1 MKQVIY
7 KTIKELV
14 NNQDIQIID
23 GDRGKNYPKK
33 EEFKSTGFCVFLNAS
48 NIKDDTFVFENI
60 DFISEEKD
68 NLLRKGKLSR
78 NDIVITTRGTVGLV
92 AYYGDNIPYDNMR
105 INSGMIIIRVNSNVI
120 NPNYFYQLLK
130 SKSLK
135 KQYQLF
141 ASGCAQPQLPIQ
153 DFRLISIPVFTKT
166 HQDKIA
172 KILSNYDDLIENN
185 NKRIKILEEMAQ
197 KIYKEWFV
205 DFKFPNHETA
215 TFKQTEL
222 GDIPT
227 NWEVANIEKYYNTS
241 SGGTPSR
248 KQFSYY
254 DNGNINWIKTGELKN
269 TFVIDTEEKI
279 TEKAIKNSSAKVFP
293 TNTVTLAM
301 YCGMG
306 DISIMSKPMATNQ
319 ACCVFLPKYDYL
331 EYPFSY
337 LFFCNIT
344 KEMINISFGAAQQN
358 LSQEVIKA
366 YIVKFPNKEILLD
379 FNKIIKPVFENIK
392 NLLYKNQTL
401 KQMRDLLLPR
411 LISGE
416 IDVENMEIK

>member
-1 MKQVIY
+1 MKLDDFCQINPTVQLNRNEEY
-7 KTIKELV
+7 EFVEMADLV
-14 NNQDIQIID
+14 P
-23 GDRGKNYPKK
+23 GDRYVFSKNKKIFNGSFSKFSNKDTLMAKITPCLENGKISQYIGTNKAFGSTEFNIFREKENVSDANYLYYLISSTIVKDPAI
-33 EEFKSTGFCVFLNAS
+33 KSMSGATGRQRANLDE
-48 NIKDDTFVFENI
+48 IKQIEV
-60 DFISEEKD
+60 
-68 NLLRKGKLSR
+68 L
-78 NDIVITTRGTVGLV
+78 DI
-92 AYYGDNIPYDNMR
+92 
-105 INSGMIIIRVNSNVI
+105 
-120 NPNYFYQLLK
+120 
-130 SKSLK
+130 SLK
-135 KQYQLF
+135 NQQ
-141 ASGCAQPQLPIQ
+141 
-153 DFRLISIPVFTKT
+153 
-166 HQDKIA
+166 KIA
-172 KILSNYDDLIENN
+172 KVLSNYDDLIENN
-185 NKRIKILEEMAQ
+185 NKRINILEEMAQ

-205 DFKFPNHETA
+205 DFKFPGHETI

-331 EYPFSY
+331 EYTFTY

-366 YIVKFPNKEILLD
+366 YIVKFPNKEILLN

-392 NLLYKNQTL
+392 NLLNKNQTL
-401 KQMRDLLLPR
+401 KQTRDILLPR

-416 IDVENMEIK
+416 IDVEKLEVL

>member
-1 MKQVIY
+1 MDKT
-7 KTIKELV
+7 KTI
-14 NNQDIQIID
+14 QISDI
-23 GDRGKNYPKK
+23 G
-33 EEFKSTGFCVFLNAS
+33 E
-48 NIKDDTFVFENI
+48 
-60 DFISEEKD
+60 
-68 NLLRKGKLSR
+68 
-78 NDIVITTRGTVGLV
+78 VITGNTPPRKNPE
-92 AYYGDNIPYDNMR
+92 YYGDYTLFIKPTDISKDSKYTYNPEECYSEIGYEKYKKTLIPQGATCVVTIGSIGEKLTKAHTDCFINQAMNAVIPNEKYDEDYVYYVLKYNLKQLKMFD
-105 INSGMIIIRVNSNVI
+105 SGTASGRENV
-120 NPNYFYQLLK
+120 
-130 SKSLK
+130 SKSAFSSININILTK
-135 KQYQLF
+135 KDNQIKV
-141 ASGCAQPQLPIQ
+141 G
-153 DFRLISIPVFTKT
+153 
-166 HQDKIA
+166 

-301 YCGMG
+301 YCGMS

-401 KQMRDLLLPR
+401 KQTRDLLLPR

-416 IDVENMEIK
+416 IDVENLNIL

>member
-1 MKQVIY
+1 MKLKDLSINIFSGGTPSTTNEDFWNGEFY
-7 KTIKELV
+7 WLSSGETKNTYIRETEKTITKLGIEKSSTRLAKV
-14 NNQDIQIID
+14 GDVVVASAGQGKTRGQVAYCLTDTYINQSIIAI
-23 GDRGKNYPKK
+23 RAKK
-33 EEFKSTGFCVFLNAS
+33 EVLNS
-48 NIKDDTFVFENI
+48 KYLFYNLSSRYNELRLLSDSSSSRGSLTVKIFEELNI
-60 DFISEEKD
+60 DLPEIEKQ
-68 NLLRKGKLSR
+68 N
-78 NDIVITTRGTVGLV
+78 
-92 AYYGDNIPYDNMR
+92 
-105 INSGMIIIRVNSNVI
+105 
-120 NPNYFYQLLK
+120 
-130 SKSLK
+130 
-135 KQYQLF
+135 
-141 ASGCAQPQLPIQ
+141 
-153 DFRLISIPVFTKT
+153 
-166 HQDKIA
+166 KIA
-172 KILSNYDDLIENN
+172 KVLSNYDDLIENN

-205 DFKFPNHETA
+205 DFRFPGHETA

-248 KQFSYY
+248 KQLSYY

-416 IDVENMEIK
+416 IDVENMGIK

>member
-1 MKQVIY
+1 MDKT
-7 KTIKELV
+7 KTI
-14 NNQDIQIID
+14 QISDI
-23 GDRGKNYPKK
+23 G
-33 EEFKSTGFCVFLNAS
+33 E
-48 NIKDDTFVFENI
+48 
-60 DFISEEKD
+60 
-68 NLLRKGKLSR
+68 
-78 NDIVITTRGTVGLV
+78 VITGNTPPRKNPE
-92 AYYGDNIPYDNMR
+92 YYGDYTLFIKPTDISKDSKYTYNPEECYSEIGYEKYKKTLIPQGATCVVTIGSIGEKLTKAHTDCFINQAMNAVIPNEKYDEDYVYYVLKYNLKQLKMFD
-105 INSGMIIIRVNSNVI
+105 SGTASGRENV
-120 NPNYFYQLLK
+120 
-130 SKSLK
+130 SKSAFSSININILTK
-135 KQYQLF
+135 KDNQIKV
-141 ASGCAQPQLPIQ
+141 G
-153 DFRLISIPVFTKT
+153 
-166 HQDKIA
+166 

-205 DFKFPNHETA
+205 DFRFPGHETA

-269 TFVIDTEEKI
+269 TFVIDTEVKI
-279 TEKAIKNSSAKVFP
+279 TEKAIKNSSAQVFP

-366 YIVKFPNKEILLD
+366 YIVKFPSKEILLD

-401 KQMRDLLLPR
+401 KQMRDLLLPH

-416 IDVENMEIK
+416 IDVENLNIL

>member
-1 MKQVIY
+1 MKLEDFCQINPTVQLNRNEEY
-7 KTIKELV
+7 EFVEMADLV
-14 NNQDIQIID
+14 P
-23 GDRGKNYPKK
+23 GDRYVISKNKKVFNGSFSKFSNKDTLMAKITPCLENGKISQYIGASKAFGST
-33 EEFKSTGFCVFLNAS
+33 EF
-48 NIKDDTFVFENI
+48 NIFREKENI
-60 DFISEEKD
+60 SDANYLYYLVSSTIVKDTAIKSMSGATGRQRANLDEIKQINVPDF
-68 NLLRKGKLSR
+68 
-78 NDIVITTRGTVGLV
+78 
-92 AYYGDNIPYDNMR
+92 NIAT
-105 INSGMIIIRVNSNVI
+105 
-120 NPNYFYQLLK
+120 QE
-130 SKSLK
+130 
-135 KQYQLF
+135 
-141 ASGCAQPQLPIQ
+141 
-153 DFRLISIPVFTKT
+153 
-166 HQDKIA
+166 KIA

-248 KQFSYY
+248 KQLSYY

-416 IDVENMEIK
+416 IDVEKLEIK

>member
-1 MKQVIY
+1 MKLEDFCQINPTVQLNRNEEY
-7 KTIKELV
+7 EFVEMADLV
-14 NNQDIQIID
+14 P
-23 GDRGKNYPKK
+23 GDRYVISKNKKVFNGSFSKFSNKDTLMAKITPCLENGKISQYIGASKAFGST
-33 EEFKSTGFCVFLNAS
+33 EF
-48 NIKDDTFVFENI
+48 NIFREKENI
-60 DFISEEKD
+60 SDANYLYYLVSSTIVKEPAIKSMSGATGRQRANLDEIKQINVPDF
-68 NLLRKGKLSR
+68 
-78 NDIVITTRGTVGLV
+78 
-92 AYYGDNIPYDNMR
+92 NIAT
-105 INSGMIIIRVNSNVI
+105 
-120 NPNYFYQLLK
+120 QE
-130 SKSLK
+130 
-135 KQYQLF
+135 
-141 ASGCAQPQLPIQ
+141 
-153 DFRLISIPVFTKT
+153 
-166 HQDKIA
+166 KIA